1 MCRRSCPG
9 CKLDWQIN
17 RLPRVVGNYK
27 GRAVDLGKLEERCWP
42 NMRKPRPVS
51 VVMPVYNAGSYLAE
65 AVESILNQTFCD
77 FEFIIIDDGSTDG
90 SGDILEEYRAMDD
103 RIKVCHQKNSGVIRS
118 LNRGCRL
125 AQGPLLFR
133 MDADDISLPRRFERQ
148 IRFLDKHPE
157 VGVLGT
163 WFERFSG
170 EGKDAGV
177 GALPTQPMSTIWGL
191 LFGSPISH
199 PTVAM
204 RKAVLEKSGYYREG
218 ASYIED
224 RDLWL
229 RMSKISRLMNI
240 PEIHLRYRVHEESIC
255 RKYAKMQSLMLKKS
269 FEENIHVYINGE
281 VPKRSLDRF
290 FNFFIEGRL
299 CNKVEI
305 QDAVEML
312 LNIYKLYIKKN
323 RIDSVA
329 HCEIKKD
336 IIEKFLVSAKINFEK
351 FPDMSA
357 KLLIKS
363 FDIDRYIT
371 MRRLFL
377 KLMILILPKNLFFP
391 SLRDASWFVSIHR
404 FCLYK

>member
-1 MCRRSCPG
+1 
-9 CKLDWQIN
+9 
-17 RLPRVVGNYK
+17 
-27 GRAVDLGKLEERCWP
+27 
-42 NMRKPRPVS
+42 MRKPRPVS

-90 SGDILEEYRAMDD
+90 SGDILEEYRTMDD
-103 RIKVCHQKNSGVIRS
+103 RIKVCHQKNSGVIRA

-157 VGVLGT
+157 VGALGT

-218 ASYIED
+218 ANYIED

-240 PEIHLRYRVHEESIC
+240 PEIHLRYRVHEQSIC
-255 RKYAKMQSLMLKKS
+255 QKYAKMQSVMLKKS

-281 VPKRSLDRF
+281 VSKRSLDRF
-290 FNFFIEGRL
+290 FNFFIEKRL

-305 QDAVEML
+305 KEAVEML
-312 LNIYKLYIKKN
+312 MYIYNYFIKTN
-323 RIDSVA
+323 RIDSVS

-336 IIEKFLVSAKINFEK
+336 IIEKLLVAAKIHVRK
-351 FPDMSA
+351 IPDMSA
-357 KLLIKS
+357 TLLKKS
-363 FDIDRYIT
+363 FDIDMYIT
-371 MRRLFL
+371 IRRLFL
-377 KLMILILPKNLFFP
+377 KLLILILPESLAFSP
-391 SLRDASWFVSIHR
+391 LRDVFRVVSLNR